1 MNAMGKTMIL
11 YRGSLKSCNYH
22 CSYCPFSKH
31 RGTEGEYGKD
41 RRQWERFAESL
52 AERAERGLGPGALMI
67 VPYGE
72 ALIHSWYWEGLGR
85 LSALDGMEA
94 LGAQTNLSFPV
105 ERFLDVYRK
114 AGGKKEKLRLW
125 ATFHPEMTEA
135 ESFAETCKHL
145 LEKGVSLCAGAVGVP
160 GNLPEIRRLREM
172 LPEDIYLWINKM
184 DGLRRPYTREE
195 REAFE
200 EIDPFFKRELVPV
213 KAEPDRC
220 RGRIFVEGDGKVHSC
235 NISPVRKENWY
246 DWFLRQEGCSGNEAM
261 SSTDETMGSGNEA
274 VCFPGEPVC
283 SRKLCSCYLAYG
295 GRSDVTSRLLFG
307 EYPLFRIPRTV
318 KAVFLDIDGTLVLK
332 RRGESGSGRH
342 RSRKSTGEISELTK
356 VDLEI
361 LKGRG
366 TSLFFATGLPYEA
379 ALKRCRE
386 IRHLFDGGV
395 FGGGGYVTWKGKEE
409 IKEKLY
415 PIKEEW
421 CRSLK
426 KLGRN
431 LGCRVLL
438 YRREGEVYKI
448 TFLRPEGKDWKEEE
462 ARQAAA
468 WCRYQCEN
476 QIRVFAENHCLEMVA
491 AGADKAEGVKL
502 LCGWLNISPADA
514 LAAGDSAEDEEMAE
528 MCGNKAGGDRNVY

>member
-31 RGTEGEYGKD
+31 RGIKAEYDKD
-41 RRQWERFAESL
+41 RRQWESFVDRL
-52 AERAERGLGPGALMI
+52 AELVERGRGPGALMI

-85 LSALDGMEA
+85 LSALNGMEA

-105 ERFLDVYRK
+105 ERFLDVYQK

-160 GNLPEIRRLREM
+160 GNLPGIRRLREM

-184 DGLRRPYTREE
+184 DGLRRPYTQKE

-200 EIDPFFKRELVPV
+200 EIDPFFRRELVPV

-220 RGRIFVEGDGKVHSC
+220 RGRIFVEGDGKVHNC

-246 DWFLRQEGCSGNEAM
+246 DCFLEQERCSAK
-261 SSTDETMGSGNEA
+261 ETIGSVKEA
-274 VCFPGEPVC
+274 VCFPEEPVC
-283 SRKLCSCYLAYG
+283 SRRLCSCYLAYG

-307 EYPLFRIPRTV
+307 EYPLFRIPRAV
-318 KAVFLDIDGTLVLK
+318 KAVFLDIDGTLVWK
-332 RRGESGSGRH
+332 RKGRSGEQ
-342 RSRKSTGEISELTK
+342 STEEISELTK

-366 TSLFFATGLPYEA
+366 ISLFFATALPYEA
-379 ALKRCRE
+379 ALKRCKE
-386 IRHLFDGGV
+386 IRCLFDGGV
-395 FGGGGYVTWKGKEE
+395 FGGGGYVIWRGKEE
-409 IKEKLY
+409 TRQKLY

-421 CRSLK
+421 CQSLK

-438 YRREGEVYKI
+438 YRREGRIYKI
-448 TFLRPEGKDWKEEE
+448 TFLRPKGKEWGEDEVK
-462 ARQAAA
+462 QAAA
-468 WCRYQCEN
+468 WCRYRCEN
-476 QIRVFAENHCLEMVA
+476 QIRVLAENHCLEMVA
-491 AGADKAEGVKL
+491 AGANKAEGVKL
-502 LCGWLNISPADA
+502 LCSWLKISLADV
-514 LAAGDSAEDEEMAE
+514 LAAGDSAEDEEMVE
-528 MCGNKAGGDRNVY
+528 MCGLQFTP